1 MAPMRFRAVVPAL
14 VCCALSACGL
24 YRAHGDLGDIGELAN
39 VTGTIEAPQ
48 GSTHPLFIGL
58 FRDEAGKKSLAAYFV
73 RYGSG
78 PFRFIVPPGS
88 YQLFAFEDANAS
100 MGYDDGE
107 ASYYVGDRQPPL
119 RAVGA
124 TTHDA
129 GTIRMAVQGIEV
141 AELRAAARRD
151 LTTAIELTS
160 VHRGTIIGLDDPR
173 FTVESG
179 KDGMW
184 TPLRSVLENGAGI
197 FFIEPYDPSRIPVVF
212 VHGVSGTAGDF
223 RALADALDK
232 RRFQAWFFQYPS
244 GARLENAAR
253 FLQTMLA
260 EMQARHRFERYI
272 VVAHSA
278 GGLVARSALTR
289 IQKEGGALP
298 CAFVTISTPWSGIE
312 SAETGTRL
320 SPVVLPA
327 WIDLAPGSPFV
338 RTMFDTPLGPAV
350 SWYLLFGYAGGD
362 GTDGAVSL
370 KSMLRPVAQAQAND
384 VLAFAESHRSIL
396 RSPESV
402 RAVNERLHCL
412 TGLRSAR

>member
-1 MAPMRFRAVVPAL
+1 
-14 VCCALSACGL
+14 
-24 YRAHGDLGDIGELAN
+24 
-39 VTGTIEAPQ
+39 
-48 GSTHPLFIGL
+48 
-58 FRDEAGKKSLAAYFV
+58 
-73 RYGSG
+73 
-78 PFRFIVPPGS
+78 
-88 YQLFAFEDANAS
+88 
-100 MGYDDGE
+100 
-107 ASYYVGDRQPPL
+107 
-119 RAVGA
+119 
-124 TTHDA
+124 
-129 GTIRMAVQGIEV
+129 
-141 AELRAAARRD
+141 
-151 LTTAIELTS
+151 
-160 VHRGTIIGLDDPR
+160 
-173 FTVESG
+173 
-179 KDGMW
+179 MW
-184 TPLRSVLENGAGI
+184 TPLQSVLENGAGI

-278 GGLVARSALTR
+278 GGLVSRSALMK
-289 IQKEGGALP
+289 IQKEGGLMP
-298 CAFVTISTPWSGIE
+298 CTFVTISTPWSGIE

-327 WIDLAPGSPFV
+327 WIDLAPGSPFA
-338 RTMFDTPLGPAV
+338 RTMFDTPLRPAV
-350 SWYLLFGYAGGD
+350 SWYLFFGYAGGD

-370 KSMLRPVAQAQAND
+370 KSMLRPEAQAQAND
-384 VLAFAESHRSIL
+384 VVAFPESHRSIL

-412 TGLRSAR
+412 SGLSGLRSTR